1 MPLETTVPMVVT
13 LPPGSLEMVYM
24 VVTNMVWDV
33 PEDEL
38 EEAVAVV
45 AGSKLENE
53 DDCKL
58 IVETE
63 VEMGEEKL
71 WREEE
76 SGEAVRDED
85 AISDEEV
92 SGLADMEELSSK
104 DDEMVERD
112 PVSIGAVVCMV
123 DVLVR

>member
-1 MPLETTVPMVVT
+1 
-13 LPPGSLEMVYM
+13 
-24 VVTNMVWDV
+24 
-33 PEDEL
+33 
-38 EEAVAVV
+38 
-45 AGSKLENE
+45 
-53 DDCKL
+53 
-58 IVETE
+58 
-63 VEMGEEKL
+63 MGEEKL

-112 PVSIGAVVCMV
+112 PVSIRAVVVVMV
-123 DVLVR
+123 DVLVRWVKGVDISVLWSTRVHRR